1 MIVWTTFAFAPAA
14 MNTRRTARPPRCTRR
29 RRGRS
34 GGYTVRMPDI
44 AVTLNEAGEAYV
56 ALVNGRPP
64 EVRHSVALD
73 ALEEADT
80 IPALEC
86 LALDF
91 DHYGRVVGLRVTAAA
106 DSVLAPSLLEAA
118 EPGDPPSAEVS

>member
-1 MIVWTTFAFAPAA
+1 
-14 MNTRRTARPPRCTRR
+14 
-29 RRGRS
+29 
-34 GGYTVRMPDI
+34 MPDI
-44 AVTLNEAGEAYV
+44 SITLNQAGEAYV
-56 ALVNGRPP
+56 ALVTGRPP
-64 EVRHSVALD
+64 EVRNSVALD

-80 IPALEC
+80 IPALES
-86 LALDF
+86 LVLDF